1 MRVDHEVLLK
11 LLHYDPNTGVFTW
24 LSSNRG
30 HTVGDVAG
38 SPNGKGYLHISIDR
52 KQYPAQILAWFY
64 VTGTWPCGF
73 VDHKNRIVTDNR
85 WDNLREATVKQN
97 SSNRGLSKQNK
108 SGYKGVREEKNGKF
122 MARITID
129 GKSTHLGT
137 FATAAKAAEAYDSAA
152 LTHFGEFA
160 LTNKTL
166 RSNHGY
172 EH

>member
-30 HTVGDVAG
+30 
-38 SPNGKGYLHISIDR
+38 
-52 KQYPAQILAWFY
+52 
-64 VTGTWPCGF
+64 
-73 VDHKNRIVTDNR
+73 
-85 WDNLREATVKQN
+85 
-97 SSNRGLSKQNK
+97 LSKQNK
-108 SGYKGVREEKNGKF
+108 SGYKGVRKEKNGKF
-122 MARITID
+122 MARITVD
-129 GKSTHLGT
+129 GKSIHLGT
-137 FATAAKAAEAYDSAA
+137 FATADKAAEAYDSAA